1 MDKITFE
8 NLPIA
13 VSQINEKI
21 EKLTSLLLDNSSKP
35 QPTSTEEFITR
46 EATARKLGISLPTL
60 HDYTKAGLIP
70 AYRIGSRVRYK
81 VSEIE
86 ASLLKVQSV
95 KGKRG

>member
-1 MDKITFE
+1 ML
-8 NLPIA
+8 N
-13 VSQINEKI
+13 VSSQPQ
-21 EKLTSLLLDNSSKP
+21 LTSP
-35 QPTSTEEFITR
+35 EEFITR
-46 EATARKLGISLPTL
+46 EITARKLGISLPTL
-60 HDYTKAGLIP
+60 HEYTKAGLLP